1 MEDLKE
7 NWLPLAGLFW
17 LKPWA
22 NSFGTDAKNSIVLP
36 EHSAPA
42 QAGEFDL
49 QGNEVTVK
57 FSAGSAAKID
67 GKPATTAKLQ
77 PDTSGKPTVIELGK
91 LRMHVIQRGQRIG
104 IRVKDLDGPAVRNY
118 RGPIFYPLSTAYR
131 ITAKW
136 EPSDG
141 KKMVDVPNVLG
152 DVTPT
157 PVAGEA
163 RFKINGQDVS
173 LSALGGDPKE
183 GLFFIF
189 KDLTSKTGTY
199 PPGRFLQTGPVVNN
213 TVELDFNEAYNPP
226 CAVTPYATC
235 PLPPKQNQLAVAIP
249 AGEKYDRKAGHH

>member
-1 MEDLKE
+1 MQRVRSFALITIMVAWSAACFTQAANPAVDAAYQQSFEKWKADLVEDLKV

-17 LKPWA
+17 LKPGA

-104 IRVKDLDGPAVRNY
+104 IRVKDLDGPAVR
-118 RGPIFYPLSTAYR
+118 
-131 ITAKW
+131 K
-136 EPSDG
+136 
-141 KKMVDVPNVLG
+141 
-152 DVTPT
+152 
-157 PVAGEA
+157 
-163 RFKINGQDVS
+163 
-173 LSALGGDPKE
+173 DPE
-183 GLFFIF
+183 LFIAA
-189 KDLTSKTGTY
+189 
-199 PPGRFLQTGPVVNN
+199 PP
-213 TVELDFNEAYNPP
+213 
-226 CAVTPYATC
+226 
-235 PLPPKQNQLAVAIP
+235 
-249 AGEKYDRKAGHH
+249 